1 MIVCELFPF
10 LCVLQLLTSV
20 AVHKWGGEIQEG
32 IFNMLTLL
40 VELVAVR
47 LGHQPLSITLLD
59 TLSLVNEAYVIMNTR
74 CEVSILLNTLS
85 DVSKAFDI

>member
-1 MIVCELFPF
+1 M
-10 LCVLQLLTSV
+10 
-20 AVHKWGGEIQEG
+20 
-32 IFNMLTLL
+32 L

-59 TLSLVNEAYVIMNTR
+59 TLSLVNEAFVIMNTR

-85 DVSKAFDI
+85 VVSKAFDI